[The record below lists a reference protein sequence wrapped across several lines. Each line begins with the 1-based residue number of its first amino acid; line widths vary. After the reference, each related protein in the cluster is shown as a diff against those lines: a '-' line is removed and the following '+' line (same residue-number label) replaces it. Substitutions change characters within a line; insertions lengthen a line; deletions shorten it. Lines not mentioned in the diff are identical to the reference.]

1 MNTPIS
7 TSTSP
12 RVRSWQTLALGLLL
26 PCLAGAAGAQD
37 LSKPSVSVLA
47 GTCVNC
53 HGSNGKSTTAIP
65 SLAGQPASRLLE
77 RMQAFKA
84 GTAPDAT
91 VMTRLMKGYDA
102 QQIQAL
108 AQWFSEV
115 PQ

>member
-1 MNTPIS
+1 MRTP
-7 TSTSP
+7 
-12 RVRSWQTLALGLLL
+12 VRSWRTLALGLLL
-26 PCLAGAAGAQD
+26 PCLAGAAGAQE
-37 LSKPSVSVLA
+37 LSKPSVSLLA

-53 HGSNGKSTTAIP
+53 HGQSGKSITAIP
-65 SLAGQPASRLLE
+65 SLAGQPQDRLLE

-115 PQ
+115 QP

>member
-1 MNTPIS
+1 MRKP
-7 TSTSP
+7 
-12 RVRSWQTLALGLLL
+12 VRSWQTLALALLL
-26 PCLAGAAGAQD
+26 PCLAGAAAAQE
-37 LSKPSVSVLA
+37 LSQPSVSLLA

-53 HGSNGKSTTAIP
+53 HGQSGKSTNSIP
-65 SLAGQPASRLLE
+65 SLAGQPQDRLLE
-77 RMQAFKA
+77 RLQGFKA

-115 PQ
+115 QP